1 VPTTALQRL
10 IALVALFN
18 FWSST
23 HPRYKRAVRA
33 LPGPLVRA
41 YLVAF
46 KGLQQ
51 LGLLLYRP
59 PPAVDKFSV
68 IGATI
73 IGNRGAEAML
83 VTTIGKLREAC
94 ADARFIVHSYSPD
107 QDERLCRAADVEV
120 VSATPA
126 SLVFVHFPFALLDRI
141 LRFTGLRWPRGL
153 MPRAA
158 RELAQSRALIDISGV
173 SYCDGR
179 EKFLPFNILCNLPA
193 ILFDVPVIKLSQG
206 MGPFRGRLNRLW
218 SSWILR
224 RCERVFARGSE
235 TLAFCSELGLGD
247 RLTEASDIAFLFEE
261 DHRLSEENPE
271 FEREACRRIEE
282 FRSAGRKTLIL
293 ACSSVV
299 LEKCKQLGSDYI
311 GTIAAVADEYL
322 KRGFAVVLLPNATRE
337 GVAGT
342 RNNDL
347 PVLRS
352 IAAQVAGEASNLLLI
367 DRDLNTASLRR
378 IMAFGD
384 FLVASRFHAMIAGL
398 GLGIP
403 TLVLGW
409 GHKYRELLTQFDCA
423 DMAIDFSEIEFTPL
437 VERIDDLIARAEELS
452 ATISRRQADVL
463 ASSSRQFDWLTEF
476 IQSRDNYCTDE

>member
-1 VPTTALQRL
+1 
-10 IALVALFN
+10 
-18 FWSST
+18 
-23 HPRYKRAVRA
+23 
-33 LPGPLVRA
+33 
-41 YLVAF
+41 
-46 KGLQQ
+46 
-51 LGLLLYRP
+51 
-59 PPAVDKFSV
+59 
-68 IGATI
+68 
-73 IGNRGAEAML
+73 
-83 VTTIGKLREAC
+83 
-94 ADARFIVHSYSPD
+94 
-107 QDERLCRAADVEV
+107 
-120 VSATPA
+120 
-126 SLVFVHFPFALLDRI
+126 
-141 LRFTGLRWPRGL
+141 

-179 EKFLPFNILCNLPA
+179 EKFLPFNIMCNLPA

-218 SSWILR
+218 SCWILR
-224 RCERVFARGSE
+224 RCERVFARGGE
-235 TLAFCSELGLGD
+235 TLAFCSELGLGE
-247 RLTEASDIAFLFEE
+247 RLAESSDIAFLFEE
-261 DHRLSEENPE
+261 DHRLSKENPE

-299 LEKCKQLGSDYI
+299 LEKCEQLGSDYI

-337 GVAGT
+337 GLAGT

-347 PVLRS
+347 PVLQS

-378 IMAFGD
+378 TMAFGD

-398 GLGIP
+398 SLGIP

-409 GHKYRELLTQFDCA
+409 GTSTVSY
-423 DMAIDFSEIEFTPL
+423 
-437 VERIDDLIARAEELS
+437 
-452 ATISRRQADVL
+452 
-463 ASSSRQFDWLTEF
+463 
-476 IQSRDNYCTDE
+476 